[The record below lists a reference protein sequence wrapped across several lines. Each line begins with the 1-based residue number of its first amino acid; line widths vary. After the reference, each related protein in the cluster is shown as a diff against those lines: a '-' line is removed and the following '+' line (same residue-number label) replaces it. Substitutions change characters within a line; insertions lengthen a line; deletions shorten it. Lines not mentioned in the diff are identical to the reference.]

1 MLGAHVATQRPR
13 ATASIR
19 VSTPPPKKG
28 AISSGWE
35 FAASARAAACVRSHT
50 RRRGVTPELR
60 AMLPFAFALV
70 AGFVSNAAL
79 PHAPSADLPRVG
91 SQSITPATSRQ
102 TVPCM
107 LSAGRRP
114 LVLAGAGGILPT
126 VRRIQNSVM
135 GPGRTSGRTWE
146 DIVKESQ
153 FNRAA
158 TPVEFCQQIE
168 REKFNERG
176 DVAHVLYSPRS
187 SGCSFSDEAF
197 AELLRRGYTGE
208 RPRSSESMSWDV
220 RTDPI
225 ALALVDEKG
234 SAWCMKHSHAEIEMM
249 AVPVRFADFVEI
261 QGSGEGDERVVV
273 NFDDAFRYGITTIL
287 ANEASTIHT
296 MRAWDVIIRVGQD
309 FVEVKTCPYTGE
321 LRKW

>member
-1 MLGAHVATQRPR
+1 M
-13 ATASIR
+13 
-19 VSTPPPKKG
+19 
-28 AISSGWE
+28 
-35 FAASARAAACVRSHT
+35 
-50 RRRGVTPELR
+50 TPELR
-60 AMLPFAFALV
+60 AMLPFAFALA

-91 SQSITPATSRQ
+91 SQSIMPATSRQ

-158 TPVEFCQQIE
+158 TPAEFCQEIE
-168 REKFNERG
+168 REMFNERG
-176 DVAHVLYSPRS
+176 DVAHILYSPRS
-187 SGCSFSDEAF
+187 NGCSFSDEAF

-261 QGSGEGDERVVV
+261 KGSGEGDERVVV
-273 NFDDAFRYGITTIL
+273 NFDEAFRYGIGMIL

-296 MRAWDVIIRVGQD
+296 MRAWDAIISVGQD
-309 FVEVKTCPYTGE
+309 FVGVKTSPYSYPLNFGE
-321 LRKW
+321 VVA

>member
-1 MLGAHVATQRPR
+1 MLAFT
-13 ATASIR
+13 
-19 VSTPPPKKG
+19 
-28 AISSGWE
+28 
-35 FAASARAAACVRSHT
+35 
-50 RRRGVTPELR
+50 
-60 AMLPFAFALV
+60 FAFA
-70 AGFVSNAAL
+70 AGFVNTAAVL
-79 PHAPSADLPRVG
+79 HAPSAGLLQLGERSPLTARR
-91 SQSITPATSRQ
+91 SQH
-102 TVPCM
+102 
-107 LSAGRRP
+107 
-114 LVLAGAGGILPT
+114 
-126 VRRIQNSVM
+126 SVM
-135 GPGRTSGRTWE
+135 GASLSGRTWE
-146 DIVKESQ
+146 DIVKDG

-273 NFDDAFRYGITTIL
+273 NFDDAFRYGIAMIL

-309 FVEVKTCPYTGE
+309 FVEVKTSPYTGE

>member
-1 MLGAHVATQRPR
+1 M
-13 ATASIR
+13 
-19 VSTPPPKKG
+19 
-28 AISSGWE
+28 
-35 FAASARAAACVRSHT
+35 
-50 RRRGVTPELR
+50 
-60 AMLPFAFALV
+60 
-70 AGFVSNAAL
+70 
-79 PHAPSADLPRVG
+79 
-91 SQSITPATSRQ
+91 
-102 TVPCM
+102 
-107 LSAGRRP
+107 
-114 LVLAGAGGILPT
+114 
-126 VRRIQNSVM
+126 
-135 GPGRTSGRTWE
+135 
-146 DIVKESQ
+146 
-153 FNRAA
+153 
-158 TPVEFCQQIE
+158 
-168 REKFNERG
+168 
-176 DVAHVLYSPRS
+176 AHVLYSPRS
-187 SGCSFSDEAF
+187 NGCSFSDEAF

-273 NFDDAFRYGITTIL
+273 NFDDAFRYGIAMIL

-309 FVEVKTCPYTGE
+309 FVEVKTSPYTGE

>member
-1 MLGAHVATQRPR
+1 
-13 ATASIR
+13 
-19 VSTPPPKKG
+19 
-28 AISSGWE
+28 
-35 FAASARAAACVRSHT
+35 
-50 RRRGVTPELR
+50 
-60 AMLPFAFALV
+60 MLPFAFTLV

-79 PHAPSADLPRVG
+79 PHAPSADLPRVVG
-91 SQSITPATSRQ
+91 VPSITPATSRQ

-126 VRRIQNSVM
+126 VQRSQNSVM
-135 GPGRTSGRTWE
+135 GPGRTSGRIWE

-158 TPVEFCQQIE
+158 TPAEFCQEIE

-176 DVAHVLYSPRS
+176 DVAHILYSPRS
-187 SGCSFSDEAF
+187 NGCSFSDEAF

-261 QGSGEGDERVVV
+261 KGSGEGDERVVV
-273 NFDDAFRYGITTIL
+273 NFDDAFRYGIGMIL

-296 MRAWDVIIRVGQD
+296 MRAWDAIISVGQD
-309 FVEVKTCPYTGE
+309 FVGVKTSPYSYPLNFGE
-321 LRKW
+321 VVA